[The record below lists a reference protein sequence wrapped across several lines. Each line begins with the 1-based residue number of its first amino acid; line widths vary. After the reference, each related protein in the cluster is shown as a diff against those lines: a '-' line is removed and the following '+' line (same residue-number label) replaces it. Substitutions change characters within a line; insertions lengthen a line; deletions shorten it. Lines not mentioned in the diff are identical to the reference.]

1 MEQYS
6 TARTVAAVAE
16 VAGYIIAAIGA
27 AAGLM
32 TMRDAGLVQGAA
44 LALPIAIG
52 GFALVAAAQ
61 IMRAQM
67 DTAIHAARIL
77 SLLERQISEAEKLK
91 PTVIKH
97 HRGQA
102 ILRDAS
108 GVRVGSRA
116 FPTVIEAERWL
127 DANATMSP
135 D

>member
-6 TARTVAAVAE
+6 TARTVASVAE
-16 VAGYIIAAIGA
+16 VAGYIVASIGA
-27 AAGLM
+27 AVGLI
-32 TMRDAGLVQGAA
+32 TTRDAGLVQGVA

-52 GFALVAAAQ
+52 GLALVAAAQ
-61 IMRAQM
+61 IMRAQI

-77 SLLERQISEAEKLK
+77 SLLERQILEAEKLK

-108 GVRVGSRA
+108 GVRVGTRA

-127 DANATMSP
+127 DADASKSP